1 MATLT
6 GSRDDIAGA
15 LALAARFTASHKS
28 NPQLNHL
35 RLKVGEDGVSYVEA
49 TDQRASIRTAL
60 YAQCAE
66 EVDILAHP
74 DLAAAVK
81 AMPRGEVTITQD
93 GTTLKVSGKGK
104 AEYTVSTLDKEAIDA
119 FPGEDDVDWDDVQPI
134 DASDALTVMEVAARY
149 ASRKEENPSIVGV
162 NLRVSNGKLAVESTD
177 GVRLFSDRVDL
188 PAPGFPFKED
198 EVLLPPR
205 MVNELNKVFPTGEV
219 SFAATTNLF
228 FARDPNGETIF
239 ASRRIGGKFP
249 DVSKLVP
256 SYQEP
261 LAVPRA
267 ELSETLDRMRGVIK
281 AKPVQLRFEQD
292 ELRLHAKTSTGAAI
306 EYIALPNGPAD
317 PVEVAF
323 NVDYLAD
330 AISLFKGTELKFH
343 VLTPLRPVKVT
354 DDASPEL
361 FFLLAPVKYN

>member
-1 MATLT
+1 VATLT
-6 GSRDDIAGA
+6 GTRDDIAGA

-49 TDQRASIRTAL
+49 TDQRTSIRTAL
-60 YAQCAE
+60 YATCPEA
-66 EVDILAHP
+66 VDILAHP

-81 AMPRGEVTITQD
+81 AMPRGDVTITQD

-104 AEYTVSTLDKEAIDA
+104 AEYTVSTLDQEPIDA
-119 FPGEDDVDWDDVQPI
+119 FPGEDDVDWSDAKPI
-134 DASDALTVMEVAARY
+134 DASEALTVMEIATRY

-162 NLRVSNGKLAVESTD
+162 NLRVANGQLAVESTD
-177 GVRLFSDRVDL
+177 GVRLFHDRVDL
-188 PAPGFPFKED
+188 PSEGFPFHE
-198 EVLLPPR
+198 EQVLLPPR
-205 MVNELNKVFPTGEV
+205 MVNELNRVFPSGEV
-219 SFAATTNLF
+219 SFAATPNLF
-228 FARDPNGETIF
+228 FAKDPNGETTF

-249 DVSKLVP
+249 DVSRLVP
-256 SYQEP
+256 DYKEH
-261 LAVPRA
+261 LAVPRKDLDDA
-267 ELSETLDRMRGVIK
+267 LDRMRGVVK

-292 ELRLHAKTSTGAAI
+292 ELRLHSKTSTGTAV

-330 AISLFKGTELKFH
+330 AIALFGGVELKFH

-354 DDASPEL
+354 DDDSPDL

>member
-6 GSRDDIAGA
+6 GTRDD
-15 LALAARFTASHKS
+15 LSTSLSLAARFTASHKS

-35 RLKVGEDGVSYVEA
+35 RIRVGEDGVSYVEA
-49 TDQRASIRTAL
+49 TDQRTSIRTAL

-81 AMPRGEVTITQD
+81 AMPRGDVTIAQE

-119 FPGEDDVDWDDVQPI
+119 FPGEGDVAWDDVQAI
-134 DASDALTVMEVAARY
+134 DASEALTVMEIAGRY

-162 NLRVSNGKLAVESTD
+162 NLRVADGKLAVESTD
-177 GVRLFSDRVDL
+177 GVRLFHDRVAL
-188 PAPGFPFKED
+188 PSPGFPFEEE
-198 EVLLPPR
+198 EVLIPPR
-205 MVNELNKVFPTGEV
+205 MITELNRVFPTGEV
-219 SFAATTNLF
+219 AFAATTNLF
-228 FARDPNGETIF
+228 FARDPNGETLF

-249 DVSKLVP
+249 DVGKLVP
-256 SYQEP
+256 TYQEY

-267 ELSETLDRMRGVIK
+267 ELAEALDRMRGVVK

-292 ELRLHAKTSTGAAI
+292 EVRLHAKTSTGTAI
-306 EYIALPNGPAD
+306 EYVALPNGPAS
-317 PVEVAF
+317 PTEVAF

-330 AISLFKGTELKFH
+330 AISLFGGAELRFH

-354 DDASPEL
+354 DGDSPDL